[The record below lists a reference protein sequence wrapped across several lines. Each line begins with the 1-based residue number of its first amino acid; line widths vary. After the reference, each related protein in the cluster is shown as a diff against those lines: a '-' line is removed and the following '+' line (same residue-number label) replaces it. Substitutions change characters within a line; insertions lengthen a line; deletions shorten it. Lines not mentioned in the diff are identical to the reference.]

1 MIQLVL
7 NYCLLSELRK
17 ISILPILSRDL
28 LSPSIFA
35 RFDIFKK
42 VNGTSIEKTQIFEA
56 IQKIYSKS
64 FISKLNKAV
73 NPYGEGGG
81 SEKILKIIKSR
92 DLPTTL
98 QKEFKDIKQ

>member
-1 MIQLVL
+1 GDGISKDNTLLKLIQLVL

-42 VNGTSIEKTQIFEA
+42 VKT
-56 IQKIYSKS
+56 
-64 FISKLNKAV
+64 KA
-73 NPYGEGGG
+73 
-81 SEKILKIIKSR
+81 IKSR
-92 DLPTTL
+92 MGMRVSIEILL
-98 QKEFKDIKQ
+98 KIKKK